1 MSLRIA
7 CDLDGTVADMDAAL
21 QHHAEVLFGGGL
33 QLRGGGAI
41 LERAMNPEG
50 VDTGEVVLK
59 RGKGL
64 SVRQMRELWTYVSRI
79 ENFWQSLNEVEVGS
93 AARFAELATKHR
105 WEVLFLTQ
113 RPETAGDTA
122 QVQSQRWLQ
131 KHGFDMPSVFVMN
144 GSRGKVAAALNLHA
158 VLDDRAENCLDV
170 ATESKARS
178 MLVWRSTPDS
188 VPPGTRPLG
197 IEPFFSFGAAL
208 DQLEHITIRATKPP
222 GLLSRAQKALGI
234 S

>member
-1 MSLRIA
+1 MPLRIA

-21 QHHAEVLFGGGL
+21 QHHAEVIFGGGV
-33 QLRGGGAI
+33 QLLGGGSS
-41 LERAMNPEG
+41 LERAMNPDG

-59 RGKGL
+59 RGNGL

-93 AARFAELATKHR
+93 TARFAQLATRHR

-122 QVQSQRWLQ
+122 QVQSQRWLR
-131 KHGFDMPSVFVMN
+131 KHGFDMPSVFVIN

-158 VLDDRAENCLDV
+158 VLDDRADNCLDV
-170 ATESKARS
+170 ATESKARP
-178 MLVWRSTPDS
+178 MLVWRGTPDS
-188 VPPGTRPLG
+188 VPPGARALG
-197 IEPFFSFGAAL
+197 IAPFFTFSDAL
-208 DQLEHITIRATKPP
+208 DQLDHMTLRAMKPR
-222 GLLSRAQKALGI
+222 GLLLRAQKALGI
-234 S
+234 